1 MELSRLNHP
10 QLSQLGHF
18 PKSCADSGMV
28 LYIITIKYMLSKQTL
43 PTGAKFEPIEN
54 DVLSHLHDAMLQM
67 FIVSLPY
74 GIATQ
79 FISPDLASAGHL
91 SFKSIFF
98 TMYKT

>member
-1 MELSRLNHP
+1 MELSRLSYP

-18 PKSCADSGMV
+18 PKSYADSGMV

-54 DVLSHLHDAMLQM
+54 DVLSHLHDATSAMLQM

-91 SFKSIFF
+91 SFKSIFLL
-98 TMYKT
+98 